1 MKKRSIVCPWIDYM
15 KAVDI
20 IPYTWIIDNLE
31 LAGINNQISR
41 VTKSSMKTWKVE
53 LTYGQEILDKVPIH

>member
-1 MKKRSIVCPWIDYM
+1 MKT
-15 KAVDI
+15 VDM
-20 IPYTWIIDNLE
+20 IPYPWIIDNLE

-53 LTYGQEILDKVPIH
+53 LTYGQEILDKVAIH